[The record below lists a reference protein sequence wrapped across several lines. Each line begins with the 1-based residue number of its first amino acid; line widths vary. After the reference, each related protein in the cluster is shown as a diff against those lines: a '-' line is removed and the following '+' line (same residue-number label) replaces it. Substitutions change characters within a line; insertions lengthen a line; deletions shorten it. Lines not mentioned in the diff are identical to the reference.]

1 MSCNWLQSTACIQKM
16 FIMAPAGILVDFW
29 SLQKLSCSTEEKQR
43 VAISFIITHF
53 KDRLGAQF
61 IIVSEHCSV
70 RNLKDTWGCFL
81 LLFSLAN
88 PQLQQLRSSHN
99 VCLSRAQLSYLLACL
114 KKKTA
119 WSQCYLKEGN
129 NCTQS
134 SSANAQVCVN
144 YSWTL
149 CRMFAVY

>member
-114 KKKTA
+114 KKKPA